1 MGRLTDEELKSLD
14 IYENEND
21 IWIGKEHHIFIQNLQ
36 VLKVGKLPLN

>member
-21 IWIGKEHHIFIQNLQ
+21 IWIGKEHHILSKIF
-36 VLKVGKLPLN
+36 KSWK